1 VLEKALRRASLEKLT
16 ATDEAALAERVGA
29 EVRAVEG
36 DPRNIKV
43 TTPLDLKLAEALLGG

>member
-1 VLEKALRRASLEKLT
+1 M
-16 ATDEAALAERVGA
+16 TDDSALAELAGA

-43 TTPLDLKLAEALLGG
+43 TTPSDLILAEALLGA